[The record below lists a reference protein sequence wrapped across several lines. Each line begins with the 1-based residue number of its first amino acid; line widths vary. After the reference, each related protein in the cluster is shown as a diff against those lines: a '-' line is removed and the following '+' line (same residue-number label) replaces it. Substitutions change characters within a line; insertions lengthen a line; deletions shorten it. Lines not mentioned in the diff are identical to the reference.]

1 MKVDATQLVRANF
14 NKGFRMDNNE
24 NTNTLILEIT
34 SEVVSSY
41 VSNNPIS
48 PTDLPGFIREVHS
61 TLAAVSGSGIAPA
74 AEPQKPAVSI
84 RKSLGHDYLIC
95 LEDGQKFKSLKR
107 HLKSHYDL
115 SPDEYRKKW
124 GLPSDYPM
132 VAPAY
137 AERRSALA
145 KEMGLGQK
153 RKRAK

>member
-1 MKVDATQLVRANF
+1 
-14 NKGFRMDNNE
+14 MDNNE
-24 NTNTLILEIT
+24 IDNTIMLEIT
-34 SEVVSSY
+34 SEVVSAY
-41 VSNNPIS
+41 VSNNPLS
-48 PTDLPGFIREVHS
+48 ATDLPTLIREVHS
-61 TLAAVSGSGIAPA
+61 TLSSVAGSGVAPS

>member
-1 MKVDATQLVRANF
+1 ME
-14 NKGFRMDNNE
+14 NNQE
-24 NTNTLILEIT
+24 DNTLILEIT
-34 SEVVSSY
+34 SEVVAAY
-41 VSNNPIS
+41 VSNNPLS
-48 PTDLPGFIREVHS
+48 STDLPNLIREVHS
-61 TLAAVSGSGIAPA
+61 TLSAVSGAGNALP
-74 AEPQKPAVSI
+74 AEPQKPAVTI

-137 AERRSALA
+137 AERRSKLA

-153 RKRAK
+153 RKRS

>member
-1 MKVDATQLVRANF
+1 
-14 NKGFRMDNNE
+14 MDNNQE
-24 NTNTLILEIT
+24 DNTLILEIT
-34 SEVVSSY
+34 SEVVAAY
-41 VSNNPIS
+41 VSNNPLS
-48 PTDLPGFIREVHS
+48 STDLPNLIREVHS
-61 TLAAVSGSGIAPA
+61 TLSSVSGSGNALPT
-74 AEPQKPAVSI
+74 EPQKPAVSI

-115 SPDEYRKKW
+115 SPEEYRKKW

-137 AERRSALA
+137 AERRSKLA

-153 RKRAK
+153 RKSA

>member
-1 MKVDATQLVRANF
+1 
-14 NKGFRMDNNE
+14 MDNNE
-24 NTNTLILEIT
+24 IDNTIILEIT
-34 SEVVSSY
+34 SEVVSAY
-41 VSNNPIS
+41 VSNNPLS
-48 PTDLPGFIREVHS
+48 ATDLPTLIREVHS
-61 TLAAVSGSGIAPA
+61 TLSSVAGSGSAPA

>member
-1 MKVDATQLVRANF
+1 
-14 NKGFRMDNNE
+14 MDNNE
-24 NTNTLILEIT
+24 NDNTLLLEIT

-48 PTDLPGFIREVHS
+48 PADLPGFIREVHS
-61 TLAAVSGSGIAPA
+61 TLSSVSGSGSAPA

-115 SPDEYRKKW
+115 SPEEYRKKW

-153 RKRAK
+153 RKRAS